1 MPKHA
6 ISEFGGGGSLP
17 TLPLLTRM
25 LWLILLRKS
34 GSGSYTNSDCEE
46 LDAALLSAAAASWFW
61 APSGFYYWTNA

>member
-6 ISEFGGGGSLP
+6 ISEFGGGGSPP

-46 LDAALLSAAAASWFW
+46 LDLALLSAAASSW
-61 APSGFYYWTNA
+61 PSSLAGFYS